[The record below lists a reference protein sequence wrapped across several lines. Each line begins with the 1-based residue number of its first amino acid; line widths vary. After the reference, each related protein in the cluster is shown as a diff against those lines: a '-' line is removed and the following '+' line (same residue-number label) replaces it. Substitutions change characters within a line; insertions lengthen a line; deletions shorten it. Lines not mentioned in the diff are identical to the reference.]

1 MGQKLPPDQ
10 MTLYRRVDEVLTYV
24 WDPIGIRE
32 VPQARDEY
40 RSYLPQ
46 VFRRVLEASDPA
58 VIADYLLKVE
68 GECMGFTPNDASR
81 EESLRIATLLIEHR
95 DWIAQAHP
103 DQ

>member
-24 WDPIGIRE
+24 WDPIGVRE

-46 VFRRVLEASDPA
+46 VFQRVLDAVEAAP
-58 VIADYLLKVE
+58 IAEYLLAIE
-68 GECMGFTPNDASR
+68 AESMGFTPNDASR
-81 EESLRIATLLIEHR
+81 NEALRIARLLIEHR
-95 DWIAQAHP
+95 DWIEQAHP

>member
-10 MTLYRRVDEVLTYV
+10 MALYRRVDEVLTYV

-46 VFRRVLEASDPA
+46 VFKRVTESADP
-58 VIADYLLKVE
+58 VPIAEYLLMVE
-68 GECMGFTPNDASR
+68 AESLGFTPNDESR
-81 EESLRIATLLIEHR
+81 KEAFRIARLLIEHR
-95 DWIAQAHP
+95 DWIAQVHP

>member
-24 WDPIGIRE
+24 WDPIGVRE

-40 RSYLPQ
+40 RGYLPQ
-46 VFRRVLEASDPA
+46 VFRRVLDATEPGT
-58 VIADYLLKVE
+58 IAEYLLSAAS
-68 GECMGFTPNDASR
+68 ECMGLTIN
-81 EESLRIATLLIEHR
+81 EESRKDAFRVARLLIEHR
-95 DWIAQAHP
+95 DWINQTHP

>member
-10 MTLYRRVDEVLTYV
+10 MALYRRVDEVLTYV
-24 WDPIGIRE
+24 WDPIGVRE

-46 VFRRVLEASDPA
+46 VFKRVLGASDPSS
-58 VIADYLLKVE
+58 IAEYLLKVE
-68 GECMGFTPNDASR
+68 GESMGFAPKDASR
-81 EESLRIATLLIEHR
+81 KEAVRIAKLLIEHR
-95 DWIAQAHP
+95 DWIAQVHP